1 MNIPENLQYT
11 ENHEWVLL
19 EGDMAIVGVTDYA
32 QGELGDVVY
41 VDVDTIGQILNVG
54 DVFGSV
60 EAVKTVSDL
69 FMPISG
75 TVEMYNDK
83 LESNPELVNQHP
95 YDDGWI
101 VKVRVS
107 GDFNNQELLSAD
119 QYKNLIGE

>member
-41 VDVDTIGQILNVG
+41 IDVDTIGQILNVG

-75 TVEMYNDK
+75 TVEIYNDQ

>member
-19 EGDMAIVGVTDYA
+19 KGDMAIVGVTDYA

-69 FMPISG
+69 FMPIFG

-83 LESNPELVNQHP
+83 LESNPELVNQQP

>member
-83 LESNPELVNQHP
+83 LESNPELVNQQP

>member
-19 EGDMAIVGVTDYA
+19 KGDMAIVGVTDYA

-83 LESNPELVNQHP
+83 LESNPELVNQQP

-107 GDFNNQELLSAD
+107 SDFNNQELLSAD
-119 QYKNLIGE
+119 QYKNLIDE

>member
-19 EGDMAIVGVTDYA
+19 KGDMAIIGVTDYA

-69 FMPISG
+69 FMPIAG

-83 LESNPELVNQHP
+83 LESNPELVNQQP

>member
-1 MNIPENLQYT
+1 
-11 ENHEWVLL
+11 
-19 EGDMAIVGVTDYA
+19 MAIVGVTDYA

-83 LESNPELVNQHP
+83 LESNPELVNQQP

-101 VKVRVS
+101 VKVRMS
-107 GDFNNQELLSAD
+107 SDFNNQELLSAD
-119 QYKNLIGE
+119 QYKNLIDE

>member
-19 EGDMAIVGVTDYA
+19 KGDMAIVGVTDYA

-83 LESNPELVNQHP
+83 LESNPELVNQQP

>member
-1 MNIPENLQYT
+1 MNVPENLQYT

-19 EGDMAIVGVTDYA
+19 KDDMAIVGVTDYA

-83 LESNPELVNQHP
+83 LESNPELVNQQP

-119 QYKNLIGE
+119 QYKNLVGE

>member
-19 EGDMAIVGVTDYA
+19 KGDMAIVGVTDYA

-83 LESNPELVNQHP
+83 LESNPELVNQQP

-101 VKVRVS
+101 VKVRMS
-107 GDFNNQELLSAD
+107 SDFNNQELLSAD
-119 QYKNLIGE
+119 QYKNLLGE